1 MPAVVG
7 LPQEGPPSR
16 EDLRHRQ
23 LRLDVKDGGCSSTA
37 VAHLASTAALP
48 RATVVVTTVARLASL
63 HRRTT
68 SGLRGGDR
76 RVSVVVTSE

>member
-1 MPAVVG
+1 MPTVVG
-7 LPQEGPPSR
+7 LSQEGPPSR
-16 EDLRHRQ
+16 EDLRRRQ

-48 RATVVVTTVARLASL
+48 RASVVVTAISLLASL
-63 HRRTT
+63 HCRTA